1 VVKRALWTVAA
12 AALAGPGSVSAHH
25 SISVIEI
32 STPVWVKGTVA
43 RYEIANPHTMI
54 ELDVTNE
61 AGQVERWIVEG
72 PQIARIE
79 RMGVDANLL
88 ALGDEIEIC
97 GFHPKQAVSERRPP
111 FAGPLPPWIHG
122 HLILLPDG
130 GLQPWGPYGK
140 LDNCIRPG
148 DDKAKWL
155 RLLDTSAVAHAL
167 WCGPHNAL
175 APTISDARAL
185 AAEIEESLA
194 VPCPRRYR

>member
-1 VVKRALWTVAA
+1 MQKTLWTLA
-12 AALAGPGSVSAHH
+12 AALTGMGSAYAHH

-32 STPVWVKGTVA
+32 STPVWVKGSVA

-61 AGQVERWIVEG
+61 DGRVERWIVEG
-72 PQIARIE
+72 PQIARLA
-79 RMGVDANLL
+79 RMGVGESLL
-88 ALGDEIEIC
+88 AVGDEIEIC
-97 GFHPKQAVSERRPP
+97 GFYPKQAFLDRRPP

-122 HLILLPDG
+122 HLIVLPNG
-130 GLQPWGPYGK
+130 AMQPWGPYGK

-148 DDKAKWL
+148 DDKAEWL
-155 RLLDTSAVAHAL
+155 RLLNTNAVARNL

-175 APTISDARAL
+175 APTIREARVL

-194 VPCPRRYR
+194 LPCERRYR